1 MPLTLS
7 FKLVT
12 AKLIINISIYF
23 INALYNVTKISQGI
37 FMPKTIPWWV
47 GGILMAALLLFTFS
61 TLGADRPI
69 GASTYVP
76 YVANIIF
83 GLEPAEY
90 EYAKQIEQ
98 SGAWESVML
107 IGVLVGAFFTSIFIT
122 KTFRFSVLPTLWK
135 ERKNSSVKS
144 RLLWSFFTG
153 FTMIIGARLAGGC
166 TSGHFMSGMTQI
178 AVSSLIFGAVVLVTV
193 IITGRLFYR
202 RGDKA

>member
-1 MPLTLS
+1 
-7 FKLVT
+7 
-12 AKLIINISIYF
+12 
-23 INALYNVTKISQGI
+23 
-37 FMPKTIPWWV
+37 MPKKIPWWV

-61 TLGADRPI
+61 TIGADRTI

-83 GLEPAEY
+83 GLEPSKY
-90 EYAKQIEQ
+90 EYAAKIEL

-135 ERKNSSVKS
+135 DRKNNSVTS

-178 AVSSLIFGAVVLVTV
+178 AVSSLIFGAVVLITV
-193 IITGRLFYR
+193 IITGKLFYR
-202 RGDKA
+202 RRDDA